1 MIQLRKIIFA
11 IVFLSFTM
19 QVQAQRL
26 VGYLPSYTASFTQV
40 QFGKMTDVIFCFINP
55 DASGTGSLVVDRV
68 GNALYDF
75 EMEKFQIVK
84 SKCYPMVDNGP
95 KLWIALGGA
104 DAGNARAARIAAL
117 CATAGGRTN
126 LSNALVAFAIKH
138 DLYGID
144 IDWEF
149 PTPGAQATNYGQ
161 LVVELRARINASA
174 NPNLKIS
181 VAVGG
186 ETVGG
191 CGFGHLPYFDFSVAG
206 AVAAVDY
213 FNIMT
218 YDLPPS
224 YNANHSTLASS
235 NTSLN
240 NWSTCKTIPKAKML
254 MGVPFYGRTN
264 PRGGIQNYDAM
275 GAGANGSD
283 NMGGTYYYNGDAT
296 IAAKID
302 AVRATHNANGIMIWD
317 VDMDKD
323 HSTGQSLLSAAFTK
337 MYGNAATNPCSTL
350 PYMGKDTTLCLG
362 QSLVLNPGVNSTSA
376 AGTRTFAWTRNGGAT
391 GGNTNTLTITQGG
404 TYVVTITQAPTG
416 CVLTDEI
423 VVSEQADV
431 TTPTAAPN
439 NYVCSSGV
447 SSATLSSTSSGT
459 IGWYT
464 AASGGVPFATGAS
477 TSVSPTVTTTYYA
490 ESSSVPT
497 NKKYYGGRGAI
508 LPRADVFLW
517 MERNRNNTQT
527 DRPEWVQQFTV
538 QKTLTLR
545 SVVVYLKSNAINN
558 PVQLYVM
565 DASVPGSTTMATV
578 PAQVSANTTAAVSI
592 PARSGTEPWGVY
604 PVILNVNITF
614 QPGTYYVGVFNPNGN
629 AIAQGA
635 GVETNV
641 SQLSS
646 VAGVY
651 SIGATAHQN
660 YGGGYG
666 VAGAHYGQIF
676 DWRIEAGALS
686 QCARKSIVIT
696 HDCTL
701 PVEFI
706 SFQGVRQNEANHL
719 SWITAS
725 ERNNHYFN
733 IERSTDGTS
742 FSSIGRVEGNGN
754 TSIQHTYSYTDYTAN
769 AGTVYYRL
777 AQYDLD
783 GTVTYSAVVAIRND
797 DVTAYRLTPN
807 PFSDEL
813 TVNIR
818 TSEQAQILHVYN
830 AQGVSVGD
838 YVIEAGAESIRIG
851 RDFTPGIYILKIQQG
866 DALSVFKVI
875 KN

>member
-1 MIQLRKIIFA
+1 MMQLRKIIFA
-11 IVFLSFTM
+11 IVFLFFTM
-19 QVQAQRL
+19 QGQAQRL
-26 VGYLPSYTASFTQV
+26 VGYLPSYTLSFTQV

-55 DASGTGSLVVDRV
+55 DASGTGALVVDRV

-84 SKCYPMVDNGP
+84 SRCYPMTDNGP

-104 DAGNARAARIAAL
+104 DNGNARASRIAAL

-149 PTPGAQATNYGQ
+149 PNPGAQATNYGQ
-161 LVVELRARINASA
+161 FVVELRARINASA

-191 CGFGHLPYFDFSVAG
+191 CGSGHLAYFDFSVAG

-218 YDLPPS
+218 YDLPAS
-224 YNANHSTLASS
+224 YNANHSTLASG

-240 NWSTCKTIPKAKML
+240 NWSSCKTIPKAKLL

-283 NMGGTYYYNGDAT
+283 NLGGTYHYNGDAT

-323 HSTGQSLLSAAFTK
+323 HSTGQSLLSAAYTK
-337 MYGNAATNPCSTL
+337 MFGNAANNPCSTR
-350 PYMGKDTTLCLG
+350 PYMGKDTTLCVG
-362 QSLVLNPGVNSTSA
+362 QSLVLNPGVNLTSA
-376 AGTRTFAWTRNGGAT
+376 AGTRTFAWTRNGSPT
-391 GGNTNTLTITQGG
+391 GGNTNTLSITQGG

-447 SSATLSSTSSGT
+447 SSATLSSTSAGT
-459 IGWYT
+459 IRWYST
-464 AASGGVPFATGAS
+464 ATGGASFATGTS
-477 TSVSPTVTTTYYA
+477 TVVSPTITTTYYA
-490 ESSSVPT
+490 ESSSVPA

-517 MERNRNNTQT
+517 MERNRNNTQNN
-527 DRPEWVQQFTV
+527 RPEWVQQFTV

-545 SVVVYLKSNAINN
+545 SVVVYIKSNATNN
-558 PVQLYVM
+558 PIQIYVM

-578 PAQVSANTTAAVSI
+578 PTQVSANTTAAVSI

-614 QPGTYYVGVFNPNGN
+614 QPGTYYVGVFNPNGD
-629 AIAQGA
+629 AITQGA

-686 QCARKSIVIT
+686 QCTRKSIVIT

-701 PVEFI
+701 PVALLYFN
-706 SFQGVRQNEANHL
+706 GVRQNGANYL
-719 SWITAS
+719 SWSTAS
-725 ERNNHYFN
+725 ERNNHYFH
-733 IERSTDGTS
+733 IERSIDGTS
-742 FSSIGRVEGNGN
+742 FSSIGRVEGNGT
-754 TSIQHTYSYTDYTAN
+754 TSTASAYSFVDQEASV
-769 AGTVYYRL
+769 GTNYYRL
-777 AQYDLD
+777 AQYDVD
-783 GTVTYSAVVAIRND
+783 GVVSYSTVVAIRSD
-797 DVTAYRLTPN
+797 QVAPYQVAPN

-813 TVNIR
+813 TIR
-818 TSEQAQILHVYN
+818 TLASEQAQVLHVYN
-830 AQGVSVGD
+830 AQGLSVGD
-838 YVIEAGAESIRIG
+838 YLIEAGTESISIG
-851 RDFTPGIYILKIQQG
+851 RDFTPGIYILKIQNG
-866 DALSVFKVI
+866 NALSVFKVI
-875 KN
+875 KK